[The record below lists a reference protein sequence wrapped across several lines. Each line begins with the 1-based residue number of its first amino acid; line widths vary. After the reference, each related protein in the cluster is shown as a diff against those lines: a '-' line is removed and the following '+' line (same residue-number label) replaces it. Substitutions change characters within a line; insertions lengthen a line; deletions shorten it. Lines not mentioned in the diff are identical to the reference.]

1 MRRLAACEVRTTM
14 NSKPTSLKVGVFG
27 AGVFGGHHARKYAAS
42 DRAELIGVYD
52 ISRDRAEALAADL
65 RVTAFDSA
73 EALVEACEAVTVANP
88 AIAHYDSAKLAL
100 EAGCHVLCEKPL
112 ADTAVRGRELIALA
126 EAQGRVLQVGHQER
140 FVFKAMG
147 LFDINEVPLRV
158 TARRMGVPSTR
169 NLDVSVTVDLMI
181 HDLDLAI
188 ALAHSPLDR
197 MEAEARIVK
206 NDSADVAHAVL
217 TFANGYVA
225 ELTSSRVA
233 DALDRV
239 MRIEYRSG
247 VLEIDF
253 VKKTFSN
260 TTGFPLDPDF
270 GENPQA
276 KDSLGA
282 NVNAFLA
289 SVLDGAPVAVP
300 AEAGLAALQ
309 VARDIDRLA
318 VA

>member
-1 MRRLAACEVRTTM
+1 MTTTT
-14 NSKPTSLKVGVFG
+14 TSLKAGVFG

-52 ISRDRAEALAADL
+52 INRERAEALAGAL
-65 RVTAFDSA
+65 GVKAFDNA
-73 EALVEACEAVTVANP
+73 GALAEACEALTIANP
-88 AIAHYDSAKLAL
+88 AIAHYETAKLAL

-112 ADTAVRGRELIALA
+112 ADTAMRGRELIALA
-126 EAQGRVLQVGHQER
+126 EAKERVLQVGHQER
-140 FVFKAMG
+140 FVFRAMG
-147 LFDINEVPLRV
+147 LFEIEEVPQRV
-158 TARRMGVPSTR
+158 TARRMGLPSTR

-188 ALAHSPLDR
+188 ALAHAPLDR
-197 MEAEARIVK
+197 VDAEARIVR

-217 TFANGYVA
+217 SFANGYVA

-233 DALDRV
+233 EALDRV

-270 GENPQA
+270 GETPEA

>member
-1 MRRLAACEVRTTM
+1 MATKT
-14 NSKPTSLKVGVFG
+14 TSLKTGVFG
-27 AGVFGGHHARKYAAS
+27 AGVFGSHHARKYAAS

-52 ISRDRAEALAADL
+52 IHAGRAEALAADL
-65 RVTAFDSA
+65 GVKAFDSPQSLA
-73 EALVEACEAVTVANP
+73 EACEAVTIANP
-88 AIAHYDSAKLAL
+88 AIAHYDTARLAL
-100 EAGCHVLCEKPL
+100 EADCHVLCEKPL
-112 ADTAVRGRELIALA
+112 ADTAIRGRELIALA
-126 EAQGRVLQVGHQER
+126 EAGRRVIQVGHQER
-140 FVFKAMG
+140 FVFRAMG
-147 LFDINEVPLRV
+147 LFDIAEVPLRV

-188 ALAHSPLDR
+188 ALAQAPLDR
-197 MEAEARIVK
+197 MEAEARLVS
-206 NDSADVAHAVL
+206 NTSADVAHTVL

-225 ELTSSRVA
+225 DLTSSRVA
-233 DALDRV
+233 EALDRT

-247 VLEIDF
+247 ALEIDF
-253 VKKTFSN
+253 VKKTFKN
-260 TTGFPLDPDF
+260 TTGFLLDPDF
-270 GENPQA
+270 GDNPQA
-276 KDSLGA
+276 RDSLGA